1 MHGRRLDPSICTHP
15 SRARHQDMAPIVL
28 SRTVDAPL
36 RAVFAP
42 RRQLA
47 HVGKNRGEM
56 SHVENLRPNTQT
68 KREKHRQYEVICR
81 ATGTGTGTDTACVE
95 SRGSR
100 LVAEVKHAIQAA
112 GGSIKNNE
120 LAAMPQFKGRFEPS
134 VNKWLEAT
142 SSVFR
147 VQLVNQSGLKV
158 VTLTEAA
165 SR

>member
-28 SRTVDAPL
+28 ERTVDAPL

-81 ATGTGTGTDTACVE
+81 ATGTDTDCPLKLGDCEKALNE
-95 SRGSR
+95 SRARSPR
-100 LVAEVKHAIQAA
+100 VN
-112 GGSIKNNE
+112 GGLTYHGVLRSFENE
-120 LAAMPQFKGRFEPS
+120 
-134 VNKWLEAT
+134 
-142 SSVFR
+142 
-147 VQLVNQSGLKV
+147 
-158 VTLTEAA
+158 
-165 SR
+165 